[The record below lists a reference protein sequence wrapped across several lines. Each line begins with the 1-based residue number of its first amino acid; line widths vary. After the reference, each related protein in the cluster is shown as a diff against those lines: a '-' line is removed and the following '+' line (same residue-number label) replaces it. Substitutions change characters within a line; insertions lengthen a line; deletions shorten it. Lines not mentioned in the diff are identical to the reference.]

1 MLWVG
6 LTQIKKMTPT
16 YTERLD
22 FYGALTCAPEMYGFD
37 MMLVFVIGA
46 CLGLYAGYLL
56 GKKVF

>member
-1 MLWVG
+1 
-6 LTQIKKMTPT
+6 MTPT